1 MVFPCKESFILL
13 QKAPCL
19 PLILSLPLVIQSQND
34 IYQWEELQRY
44 GLLREFP
51 DLTEGEA
58 VDKTRNK
65 DVQ

>member
-13 QKAPCL
+13 QKAPSL
-19 PLILSLPLVIQSQND
+19 LLILSLPLIIQSQNG

-44 GLLREFP
+44 GFLREFP

-58 VDKTRNK
+58 VGTTRNK